1 MVFMLSTCDTKQEAG
16 IKKYW
21 RIDNRYLLW
30 EEIDEAAYYEILFF
44 NEDDFE
50 VPIPNDYYYVYAPKF
65 SLATFNNDTDYFVR
79 IRTTLASNE
88 FIDFEIIQFRL
99 DDKFPNP
106 LILGSNDSIHV
117 FIGKI

>member
-44 NEDDFE
+44 NEDDF
-50 VPIPNDYYYVYAPKF
+50 APKF